1 MVHIQC
7 STRPLDLDF
16 KQTYSILPQESVR
29 PSPLQV
35 FVVQDRLPW
44 APENLAPSLRS
55 LSGFLRRQQIFRD
68 IKVFPTYLDMMV
80 ARVDWRKN
88 TATVERDRQWIVV
101 ADEETVTPFPNPSF
115 VGSASSGI
123 VDREMEALKD
133 SMQAATFLAYVH
145 DMEMRDALKL
155 DIFPNSVRGYLRDT
169 RRRLQTRW
177 GQLITRL
184 KNLALHISI
193 DPKHMP
199 THGLDMIR
207 DLNFLIEGRL
217 VDHARD
223 LPLFYI
229 AEMYKIALLTIA
241 KE

>member
-1 MVHIQC
+1 
-7 STRPLDLDF
+7 
-16 KQTYSILPQESVR
+16 
-29 PSPLQV
+29 
-35 FVVQDRLPW
+35 
-44 APENLAPSLRS
+44 
-55 LSGFLRRQQIFRD
+55 
-68 IKVFPTYLDMMV
+68 MMV
-80 ARVDWRKN
+80 ARVDWRTN

-155 DIFPNSVRGYLRDT
+155 DIFPNSVRGYLEEKHSAPQRRRDM